1 MDRVLSCT
9 KDDCYLSSPAVDGP
23 GKLNR
28 EASRLE
34 LECNAVLRVKSELER
49 ERAGEE
55 AKRLRLRDVRRQLE
69 TLAEPLEVPTFEQ
82 KQQSIQALVSRIL
95 VSADE
100 ADQQA
105 VRVACVFGDPAR
117 VIEKCTGMDSEH
129 QLGSSLRET
138 QDFPI
143 HG

>member
-69 TLAEPLEVPTFEQ
+69 TLAEPLEVPLHL
-82 KQQSIQALVSRIL
+82 SRSNGLYRRLCPVSLYRL
-95 VSADE
+95 MRQTS
-100 ADQQA
+100 
-105 VRVACVFGDPAR
+105 RR
-117 VIEKCTGMDSEH
+117 
-129 QLGSSLRET
+129 
-138 QDFPI
+138 
-143 HG
+143 